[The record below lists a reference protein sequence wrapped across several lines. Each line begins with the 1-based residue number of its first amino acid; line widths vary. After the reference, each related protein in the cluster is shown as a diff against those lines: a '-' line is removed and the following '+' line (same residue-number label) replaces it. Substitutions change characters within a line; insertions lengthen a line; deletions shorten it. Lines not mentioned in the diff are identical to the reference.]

1 MKPIMRQL
9 WTWFGLGTVA
19 CLLLA
24 IWALWTAGL
33 FEGPAA
39 RTVRTTSVYS
49 APGIELDTAAA
60 ERIIGNRRLVV
71 VMPEPGADLS
81 AECDALGN
89 AAAGTLVLVM
99 ARDGDE
105 FDTYGCGFL
114 AGGEVDD
121 GGFGERAVAESRIGA
136 GIDGFVDRPLDALK
150 VVVLNYDQLVDLEFL
165 PDDARTFSPSLPR
178 YLIAAAAITAVVG
191 GALVLY
197 LAAHRAGARAAASS
211 VRREESDDTRAV
223 LSAEMA
229 LVARQIIDLD
239 GRPGHK
245 RAARHT
251 RLAVAYSTLLDDIT
265 AADRD
270 GRSDYEQFISRATA
284 LSGDLRGLE

>member
-1 MKPIMRQL
+1 MRQL
-9 WTWFGLGTVA
+9 GTWFGLGTVA

-39 RTVRTTSVYS
+39 RTVRTTSVYA

-71 VMPEPGADLS
+71 VLLGPGADLS
-81 AECDALGN
+81 STCDGLGN

-99 ARDGDE
+99 AREDDE

-114 AGGEVDD
+114 AGGDIDE

-150 VVVLNYDQLVDLEFL
+150 VVVLNYDQLVDLDVL
-165 PDDARTFSPSLPR
+165 PNDARTFSPSLPR
-178 YLIAAAAITAVVG
+178 YLIATAAITAVVG
-191 GALVLY
+191 GALTLY
-197 LAAHRAGARAAASS
+197 LAARRAGGQVVASS
-211 VRREESDDTRAV
+211 IRREESADSRAV

-239 GRPGHK
+239 GAPGHR
-245 RAARHT
+245 RAAQHAH
-251 RLAVAYSTLLDDIT
+251 LAVAYSTLLDEIT

-270 GRSDYEQFISRATA
+270 GRSSDYEQFTARART
-284 LSGDLRGLE
+284 LSGKLRGLSPGY